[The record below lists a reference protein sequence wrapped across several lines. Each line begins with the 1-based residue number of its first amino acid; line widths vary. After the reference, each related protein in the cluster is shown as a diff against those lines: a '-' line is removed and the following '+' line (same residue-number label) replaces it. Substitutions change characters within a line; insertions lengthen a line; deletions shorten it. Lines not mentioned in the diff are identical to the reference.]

1 MATKQGKR
9 FGVEKGTQRNKDD
22 ELNKPA
28 NRSPGRSNANS
39 PFPSLREDIGASQRD
54 DIGRMERGL
63 SPTGKGGA
71 KTQQVEAGK
80 RALSRTTVRGGLLGA
95 AASLGP
101 VAKELGDMYVNKVT
115 NDLKSNRVELSAES
129 KSRIAA
135 GELDK
140 KPEVTS
146 APSTSARKRKE
157 VSYDNGGVREG
168 QNEGIQDSS
177 RSAAMEDVNKH
188 KWKGSID
195 YGDY

>member
-1 MATKQGKR
+1 MATNSGR
-9 FGVEKGTQRNKDD
+9 FGTGRTQRNKDD

-28 NRSPGRSNANS
+28 NRSPGQSNANS
-39 PFPSLREDIGASQRD
+39 PFPSMRENVGASQAKDVER
-54 DIGRMERGL
+54 IGKGMN
-63 SPTGKGGA
+63 PTGQSSLTRSAQQNAGA
-71 KTQQVEAGK
+71 
-80 RALSRTTVRGGLLGA
+80 RAMTRTGVRGGLLGA

-135 GELDK
+135 GELDN